1 MSAARQPHASRALIA
16 RDTDQEDHCVDRWC
30 ILEADSSW
38 ARTLVCEGDMHS
50 DCLFCRLIQGGLSS
64 HQAYK
69 DAVVAVILPRQPVNP
84 GHAMVV
90 TKIHMENF
98 YDADDDL
105 YTHLMLV
112 VKRTALAI
120 KAVFAPLQVVS
131 ETSGIGNRH
140 VHVHVIP
147 VHGFYDLV
155 PKEVMEKQDAQ
166 PPASDEQLASV
177 AQDLRRY
184 LTTHV

>member
-1 MSAARQPHASRALIA
+1 MLEEDPSSARVRN
-16 RDTDQEDHCVDRWC
+16 
-30 ILEADSSW
+30 
-38 ARTLVCEGDMHS
+38 CEGDVQS
-50 DCLFCRLIQGGLSS
+50 GCLFCRLVQGALPS
-64 HQAYK
+64 HQAYD

-90 TKIHMENF
+90 TKAHVENF
-98 YDADDDL
+98 YDADDDV
-105 YTHLMLV
+105 YTHLMLM

-120 KAVFAPLQVVS
+120 KTAWSPLQVVI

-147 VHGFYDLV
+147 VNGLYDLV

-166 PPASDEQLASV
+166 PPASDEQLATV